1 MAYTH
6 SYIADNNRIM
16 VDDACFAA
24 LQRSSTA
31 IIIIEKHKFS
41 LERPFIEEYLNDLK
55 QYFDFDITFN
65 EEKQEFHVDIT
76 KITHSKT
83 RILIGTFLR
92 FIWEGFYKLENTVID
107 LYYKILPI
115 YFKYKKYYTKM
126 DRMKLLLVACNWY
139 LLQIKENKEISNS
152 NHFIN
157 LNTYYCKIDSEIVK
171 NFKSESIHDVFKSK
185 LMSDVKPYQGK
196 ISNMKTKKEFCDFFN
211 FINNLENEKV

>member
-6 SYIADNNRIM
+6 SYIADNNRIK
-16 VDDACFAA
+16 VDDACFAS
-24 LQRSSTA
+24 LQISSTA

-65 EEKQEFHVDIT
+65 EEKQEFHIDISRI
-76 KITHSKT
+76 KHKKT
-83 RILIGTFLR
+83 RILIGTFIR
-92 FIWEGFYKLENTVID
+92 FIWEGFYKPENRVTD

-126 DRMKLLLVACNWY
+126 DRMKLLLVSCNWY
-139 LLQIKENKEISNS
+139 LLQIKENKEMINA

-157 LNTYYCKIDSEIVK
+157 LSTCYCKIDSEIVK
-171 NFKSESIHDVFKSK
+171 NFKSASIHDVFKSK
-185 LMSDVKPYQGK
+185 LMSNVKPYEGK

>member
-6 SYIADNNRIM
+6 SYITDNNHR
-16 VDDACFAA
+16 VNDDACFSS
-24 LQRSSTA
+24 LQRGDQA

-65 EEKQEFHVDIT
+65 EEKEEFHVDISRI
-76 KITHSKT
+76 KHMKT

-92 FIWEGFYKLENTVID
+92 FIWEGFYKSGGGKLD
-107 LYYKILPI
+107 QYHKILPI

-126 DRMKLLLVACNWY
+126 NRMKLLLVSCNWY
-139 LLQIKENKEISNS
+139 MKQLIENTEMSS
-152 NHFIN
+152 SSHF
-157 LNTYYCKIDSEIVK
+157 LTETKYYCKTDSNIVK
-171 NFKSESIHDVFKSK
+171 NFNSESIHSTFQSRYVPSIKEEIAN
-185 LMSDVKPYQGK
+185 VA
-196 ISNMKTKKEFCDFFN
+196 NMKTKKEFCDFFN